1 MVVIPTLHNDIG
13 ERDSLVTGAGDGT
26 IKLWDLMSL
35 GSSGLTQS
43 YKFKIPDR
51 SVLSL
56 ACSGIFLYAGLSD
69 GNIYVYSLTSK
80 QLVQQLIVPYG
91 DVNTVRILGGVVF
104 CGTSRGNVEVFSYLD
119 SQRKH

>member
-35 GSSGLTQS
+35 GSSGLIQS
-43 YKFKIPDR
+43 HKFKIPDR
-51 SVLSL
+51 NVLSL

-69 GNIYVYSLTSK
+69 GNVYVYSLTSK
-80 QLVQQLIVPYG
+80 QLVQKLIVPYG